1 MSLKEFTR
9 ELNSKNVEGELIK
22 TLIYSLI
29 TCVLTLGILYFVTLQ
44 NVPSFVSDYVLFL
57 VLGCLS
63 IVLITPTLRQ
73 VRAYKEFSCM
83 TGMMLGM
90 TTGMISGFLMGFFI
104 GATNGMFV
112 GGLFGM
118 TVGIVLG
125 VFVGKTGGVM
135 GIMEGLMSGF
145 MGGWMG
151 AMTSVMLLN
160 DHLKLAS
167 GIIFGVCAIILI
179 CLNYLIFT
187 ETRETSRQLEEDHF
201 FTVFVSFILMV
212 AVTWV
217 MVFGPKASGF

>member
-1 MSLKEFTR
+1 MSFKEFTQA
-9 ELNSKNVEGELIK
+9 LDGKGVEGELVK
-22 TLIYSLI
+22 TFLYSLI
-29 TCVLTLGILYFVTLQ
+29 TCIFILGILYFVTLR
-44 NVPSFVSDYVLFL
+44 NVSSFISNYGLFL
-57 VLGCLS
+57 ALSGLS

-151 AMTSVMLLN
+151 AMTSVMLFN

-167 GIIFGVCAIILI
+167 GIVFGVCAVILI
-179 CLNYLIFT
+179 FLNYLIFT
-187 ETRETSRQLEEDHF
+187 ETRETSRQ
-201 FTVFVSFILMV
+201 
-212 AVTWV
+212 
-217 MVFGPKASGF
+217 K